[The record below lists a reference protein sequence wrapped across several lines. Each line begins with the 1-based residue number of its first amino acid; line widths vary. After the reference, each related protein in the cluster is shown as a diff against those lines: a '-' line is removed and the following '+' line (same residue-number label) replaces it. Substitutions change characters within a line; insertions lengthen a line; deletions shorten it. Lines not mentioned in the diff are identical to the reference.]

1 MVGGDPRRVMSIGDF
16 DQDGLGV
23 QTSGR
28 ERGVVQRYDVLPR
41 YAQLAAERRFTI
53 PVARAYSF
61 DDWRDAAARS
71 QSGQAHGKV
80 VLVIDPA

>member
-1 MVGGDPRRVMSIGDF
+1 MSISDF
-16 DQDGLGV
+16 DQNRLGV
-23 QTSGR
+23 QTNCR

-41 YAQLAAERRFTI
+41 YAELAADGRFTI
-53 PVARAYSF
+53 PIARAYSF
-61 DDWRDAAARS
+61 DDWQDAAARS